1 MVRMVNRRRPQV
13 CLATECTMINYELRD
28 LDEVR
33 RFLLQ
38 GLWWQRTAAPTAAT
52 TRPALELAL
61 QAASVGLALPSL
73 GFIADLGQAAFSVTG
88 PRHGAATVP
97 ALPINLLRA
106 YEDHVL
112 GKLYSDGA
120 FARAAEALRCYEHR
134 DRMRGLAFVLS
145 RLKERCGFDGVH
157 FSPGV
162 LKGLLEVSPDDLLRQ
177 GWESLRQD
185 GVHELNEQ
193 LIHSLIAAMR
203 RTNEALGSEDVAAVE
218 AGDALADEGEQVAR
232 RQVRQ
237 AATAL
242 EAALPLYGPRLR
254 KGPRETP
261 TRLLDEDAYPVG
273 GFSSIST
280 RGGIESLLHS
290 QLAYMETGERPD
302 LFDVKF
308 LRDELLYYA
317 RDENQFLRRHRTFVF
332 VLYPD
337 LIATRFKDAELPYQR
352 GVLLLALMTTAMR
365 KLTEWLSADALFFEV
380 LFVRDSEEAPLAPE
394 FHLLAA
400 LWREAIANGT
410 IRLAYL
416 ATAKVADHCADL
428 ARRSQ
433 CCCVAIAADP
443 LCLEVQGVEVE
454 SLRLDGPRPVLT
466 GPDAEHFIPEGN
478 DLFDAWTTVLE
489 RLLWSWV

>member
-1 MVRMVNRRRPQV
+1 MVKRGRPI
-13 CLATECTMINYELRD
+13 CFPNECAMTTYELRN
-28 LDEVR
+28 LDEAR

-52 TRPALELAL
+52 TRSALELAL
-61 QAASVGLALPSL
+61 QAAAGGLALPPL
-73 GFIADLGQAAFSVTG
+73 GFIADFTWAALNVESS
-88 PRHGAATVP
+88 RHGTAAP
-97 ALPINLLRA
+97 IAALPINLLRT

-112 GKLYSDGA
+112 GKLYSDRT
-120 FARAAEALRCYEHR
+120 FDRAAAALRRYENQ
-134 DRMRGLAFVLS
+134 DRTRGLAFVLS
-145 RLKERCGFDGVH
+145 RFKVRSGFDGVH

-162 LKGLLEVSPDDLLRQ
+162 LKGLLEASPDDLLRQ

-185 GVHELNEQ
+185 GVHELNER
-193 LIHSLIAAMR
+193 LIQSLIAAMR
-203 RTNEALGSEDVAAVE
+203 RTTDVLGSDDVAAVE

-242 EAALPLYGPRLR
+242 EAVLPRHRPRPRAGL
-254 KGPRETP
+254 RETP

-290 QLAYMETGERPD
+290 QLAYMETDERPD

-317 RDENQFLRRHRTFVF
+317 RDENQFLRRRRTFVF

-365 KLTEWLSADALFFEV
+365 KLTEWLSADALVFKV
-380 LFVRDSEEAPLAPE
+380 LIVRDGEAIPLGEE
-394 FHLLAA
+394 FQLLRT
-400 LWREAIANGT
+400 LWREAIANHS
-410 IRLAYL
+410 IQLEHLAAAEVPDY
-416 ATAKVADHCADL
+416 CANL
-428 ARRSQ
+428 ARGGQ
-433 CCCVAIAADP
+433 CFCLVTAVDP
-443 LCLEVQGVEVE
+443 PLFEAPGVEVA
-454 SLRLDGPRPVLT
+454 SLRIAGPRPLLS
-466 GPDAEHFIPEGN
+466 GAKAERPLEEGN
-478 DLFDAWTTVLE
+478 DPFDVWAMVLQQ
-489 RLLWSWV
+489 LLWSWV

>member
-1 MVRMVNRRRPQV
+1 
-13 CLATECTMINYELRD
+13 MIAYELRD

-38 GLWWQRTAAPTAAT
+38 GIWWQRTSAPTAAT

-61 QAASVGLALPSL
+61 KAAAAGVALPSL
-73 GFIADLGQAAFSVTG
+73 GFIADLARTAFCVDGS
-88 PRHGAATVP
+88 RHGAATVP

-120 FARAAEALRCYEHR
+120 FARAAEALRGYDPR

-145 RLKERCGFDGVH
+145 RLKDCCGFDGVQ

-162 LKGLLEVSPDDLLRQ
+162 LKGLLESPPDDLLRQ

-185 GVHELNEQ
+185 GVHELNERLTQ
-193 LIHSLIAAMR
+193 SLIGAMR
-203 RTNEALGSEDVAAVE
+203 GASETLGAEDVAAVE
-218 AGDALADEGEQVAR
+218 AGDALADEAEQVAR
-232 RQVRQ
+232 RQVRH
-237 AATAL
+237 AAAAL
-242 EAALPLYGPRLR
+242 DAALPRHRPHPS

-261 TRLLDEDAYPVG
+261 TRLLDEDVYPVG

-290 QLAYMETGERPD
+290 QLAYMETHERPD

-308 LRDELLYYA
+308 LRDELLYYS

-337 LIATRFKDAELPYQR
+337 LIAMRFKDAELPYQR
-352 GVLLLALMTTAMR
+352 GVLLLALMTTAVR
-365 KLTEWLSADALFFEV
+365 KLTEWLSADALVFKV
-380 LFVRDSEEAPLAPE
+380 LLVCDGEKSPLAAE
-394 FHLLAA
+394 FLLLKT

-410 IRLAYL
+410 ILLETLTA
-416 ATAKVADHCADL
+416 AKVAHHCADL

-433 CCCVAIAADP
+433 CCCVGIAVDP
-443 LCLEVQGVEVE
+443 PSIKVQGVEVD
-454 SLRLDGPRPVLT
+454 SLRIQGPRPVLACA
-466 GPDAEHFIPEGN
+466 DAGHFHPEE
-478 DLFDAWTTVLE
+478 DDPFDAWARVLE
-489 RLLWSWV
+489 RLLWNWA